1 MVWEWSKLLNTELI
15 LRDKNLAYFMLGL
28 IVLHATCFAIE
39 STRKLKYTLLGGG
52 ALIPETVEE
61 QEPNNW
67 IVQLTKL
74 RENNLEKLM
83 YLGTSIGVFVVG
95 ANLGFQ
101 AAGFSQM
108 YNELNLIFMVYIASI
123 AISYWANWI
132 CANQEGNPLNANGD
146 PPIDKH
152 AKYFNL
158 AGAAVTPVAAT
169 FSKNQGIVSPYKT
182 PLVFWIAQWLLI
194 VTNLVQSVL
203 LSYFS
208 FGLVGAYTSA
218 YPFGLLARA
227 LTSR

>member
-1 MVWEWSKLLNTELI
+1 MAWEWSKLFNTELV
-15 LRDKNLAYFMLGL
+15 LRDKNLSYFMVGL
-28 IVLHATCFAIE
+28 VVIHAACYALE
-39 STRKLKYTLLGGG
+39 STRNLKYTLLGDGV
-52 ALIPETVEE
+52 LIPQTKEE

-101 AAGFSQM
+101 AAGCAQM
-108 YNELNLIFMVYIASI
+108 YRELNLIFMVYIASI
-123 AISYWANWI
+123 AISYWANWL
-132 CANQEGNPLNANGD
+132 CANQQGNPLNANGD
-146 PPIDKH
+146 PPFDRN
-152 AKYFNL
+152 AKFVNMS
-158 AGAAVTPVAAT
+158 GAPVIPENSA

-182 PLVFWIAQWLLI
+182 PLVFWSAQWLLI
-194 VTNLVQSVL
+194 ITNLIQSVL

-218 YPFGLLARA
+218 YPFGLLARS
-227 LTSR
+227 LTRS